1 MDADRFPIGGL
12 PLLPRWLRP
21 AGIFLF
27 SGLLQK
33 ETSGLPVRSPPKGLI
48 MSEDAGKGSP
58 GAGSAREALAHY
70 LAEQTGIS
78 EADAR
83 VLIELIGTN
92 WNSLIREARVLKPRR

>member
-1 MDADRFPIGGL
+1 
-12 PLLPRWLRP
+12 
-21 AGIFLF
+21 
-27 SGLLQK
+27 
-33 ETSGLPVRSPPKGLI
+33 

-58 GAGSAREALAHY
+58 GAGSAREALARR

-92 WNSLIREARVLKPRR
+92 WNSLIREARVLTSRR